1 MKYGEQEKLGFLTP
15 TGIKLSK
22 VSWDIVYLQSYTT
35 VDSWKQNMAGS
46 KHA

>member
-1 MKYGEQEKLGFLTP
+1 MKNGEQEKLGFITP
-15 TGIKLSK
+15 TGLKLSK
-22 VSWDIVYLQSYTT
+22 VSWHIVNLQSYTT